1 MLLEKQNIQLT
12 KNVKLIT
19 TMTII
24 EKLFEKYLEDIQLL
38 ILSKIVY
45 TQLLQ
50 LVCCLNIHLLKNMY
64 IL

>member
-1 MLLEKQNIQLT
+1 MLLKKQNIQLT

-38 ILSKIVY
+38 ILSKIVC

>member
-1 MLLEKQNIQLT
+1 MLLENQNIQLT

-24 EKLFEKYLEDIQLL
+24 EKLFEKYLDDIQLL
-38 ILSKIVY
+38 ILSKIVFI
-45 TQLLQ
+45 QLLQ

>member
-1 MLLEKQNIQLT
+1 MLLKKQNIQLT

-24 EKLFEKYLEDIQLL
+24 EKLFEKYLDDIQLL
-38 ILSKIVY
+38 ILSKIVCI
-45 TQLLQ
+45 QLLQ
-50 LVCCLNIHLLKNMY
+50 LVCCLNIHLLENMC

>member
-1 MLLEKQNIQLT
+1 MLLENQNIQLT